1 MEGTIRT
8 CLVEKQHEV
17 PKPNGNLRTCTF
29 LPKSARMGGVFV
41 APESKDKET
50 AQSEEQ
56 EYYFH
61 IGTGQRAA
69 TALDMQAGTTNLAP
83 TTSCK
88 QWSLLQN
95 SLPSGPLSREAPQ
108 VSEQPL
114 RITSFGTTRSTN
126 LMSKHLLNNPHDVF
140 LSEMLVGNPTF
151 CLSTLPSPALL
162 TTRISELQRSTE
174 HSPKRGR
181 TSTDSGKKKPCT

>member
-1 MEGTIRT
+1 M
-8 CLVEKQHEV
+8 
-17 PKPNGNLRTCTF
+17 PKPSGNLRTCTF
-29 LPKSARMGGVFV
+29 LPKSARKGSVFV
-41 APESKDKET
+41 APDSKDMKT
-50 AQSEEQ
+50 AQPEEQ

-69 TALDMQAGTTNLAP
+69 TALDMQAGTKNLAP

-114 RITSFGTTRSTN
+114 RINSFGTMRSAN
-126 LMSKHLLNNPHDVF
+126 LMSKHFLNNPHDVF
-140 LSEMLVGNPTF
+140 CLKCWWGIQHSASALCHHEHCAQRACRNLKDLLNIPPIVGVHQRIQEKNI
-151 CLSTLPSPALL
+151 LHR
-162 TTRISELQRSTE
+162 TRSSL
-174 HSPKRGR
+174 
-181 TSTDSGKKKPCT
+181 

>member
-1 MEGTIRT
+1 MRSPSKRASSRYNMKCRNLMET
-8 CLVEKQHEV
+8 CGH
-17 PKPNGNLRTCTF
+17 
-29 LPKSARMGGVFV
+29 

-95 SLPSGPLSREAPQ
+95 PLPSGPRSREAPQ

-114 RITSFGTTRSTN
+114 RINSFGTMRSTN

-140 LSEMLVGNPTF
+140 VSEMLVGNPTF